1 MKSATC
7 REYRIICFTDRGLSM
22 LHKVFDCLRDQEKEE
37 IREVSSLTEWTK
49 ESFCTGNILI
59 FIGACGIAV
68 RAIAPF
74 IKDKMTDPAV
84 LVMDEGGE
92 FVIPLLSGH
101 LGGAV
106 DAAHMLA
113 EKLGSRAVVTTATD
127 TRGLFAVDVF
137 AKENGLVISD
147 REKAKEY
154 SAVLLKSGS
163 GFYGIDPKYEAFFS
177 DYELP
182 EEIKKAKG
190 EPYFLISPGKAEG
203 DVLQL
208 IPRVLVAGM
217 GCRKG
222 KSFDELYG
230 FVKKQFMEKDLDL
243 RAVKALVSID
253 RKAEEPGL
261 LELAEKLGVPFITF
275 DAKRLMAV
283 EGDFLTSD
291 YVKEVTGADNVCD
304 RAVRA
309 YGAAI
314 LLIEKAVENGMTLSV
329 GICPV

>member
-1 MKSATC
+1 MKSASC
-7 REYRIICFTDRGLSM
+7 REFRIICFTGRGLVT
-22 LHKVFDCLRDQEKEE
+22 LHKVFDVLRDWEQEE
-37 IREVSSLTEWTK
+37 IHEISSLTEWTK
-49 ESFCTGNILI
+49 ESFRTGNILI

-84 LVMDEGGE
+84 LVMDEEGKY
-92 FVIPLLSGH
+92 VIPVLSGH

-106 DAAHMLA
+106 DAARMLA
-113 EKLGSRAVVTTATD
+113 EKLKSRAVVTTATD

-137 AKENGLVISD
+137 AKENNLVISD
-147 REKAKEY
+147 REKTKDY
-154 SAVLLKSGS
+154 SAKLLETGK
-163 GFYGIDPKYEAFFS
+163 GFYGTDAKYEEFLPG
-177 DYELP
+177 YELP
-182 EEIKKAKG
+182 EEIKKAKR
-190 EPYFLISPGKAEG
+190 EPYFLISPRKAKE

-208 IPRVLVAGM
+208 IPRVLVIGM

-261 LELAEKLGVPFITF
+261 LELAETLDVPFITY
-275 DAKRLMAV
+275 DAERLMAV
-283 EGDFLTSD
+283 DGDFRSSE
-291 YVKEVTGADNVCD
+291 YVKKVTGTDNVCD
-304 RAVRA
+304 RAARA

-314 LLIEKAVENGMTLSV
+314 LLLEKAAENGMTLSI
-329 GICPV
+329 GICPA